1 MNRHSIQEMQAA
13 LVDIL
18 IAGSEVK
25 KAPVANARAF
35 TDMEY
40 YEQQLLLLDHM
51 ANKYSPQHEKIPC
64 SPALWSVL
72 GTQAGETDGFGF
84 LPRIKSDAVNISH
97 IYYQWLLASKKRI
110 QRLIPQS
117 HGDTR
122 LHLEYMLL
130 KIDKAIK

>member
-1 MNRHSIQEMQAA
+1 QSLDSLEWMALPVVQRNISNFHGQADSYIRRVLFPYLVRLVAVQTALGESKNENDAYTRAEAIADIFQYVWSNSKNRMNRYSIQEMQAA

-51 ANKYSPQHEKIPC
+51 ANKY
-64 SPALWSVL
+64 
-72 GTQAGETDGFGF
+72 
-84 LPRIKSDAVNISH
+84 
-97 IYYQWLLASKKRI
+97 
-110 QRLIPQS
+110 
-117 HGDTR
+117 
-122 LHLEYMLL
+122 
-130 KIDKAIK
+130 